1 MFDRYIIIDH
11 LFLWAMASIAT
22 LNNQRVNITFFGL
35 PSGTKKSNMAGK
47 STISRW
53 LSNFPIT
60 TCSSNLFPL
69 VGTLFIFQ
77 SFAGTLCIMPPCN
90 PGFPC
95 ATSDYWRVFLEDT
108 PHVMCPVRGVRRAR
122 WGWQTCSPPCARRG
136 CVGFLLGWTIYC
148 ITGLW
153 FHCVVIVWYV
163 YPFWNTLNTAT
174 IWT

>member
-11 LFLWAMASIAT
+11 LFLCAMASIAT

-95 ATSDYWRVFLEDT
+95 ATSDYWRVFWRIPLMLCVPSGGCDERGGDDR
-108 PHVMCPVRGVRRAR
+108 HVLHLVRGAGA
-122 WGWQTCSPPCARRG
+122 WAFYLDEQSIA
-136 CVGFLLGWTIYC
+136 
-148 ITGLW
+148 
-153 FHCVVIVWYV
+153 
-163 YPFWNTLNTAT
+163 
-174 IWT
+174 